1 VLPATPKDD
10 KNTNPTIEL
19 IQCNHCG
26 TVVGVLPSVE
36 LATIMTTVSE
46 LVNETKKMGKT
57 VKEIHVK
64 QLAEEINRPP
74 STS

>member
-1 VLPATPKDD
+1 
-10 KNTNPTIEL
+10 
-19 IQCNHCG
+19 
-26 TVVGVLPSVE
+26 
-36 LATIMTTVSE
+36 MTTVSE